1 MPDDLRTG
9 RQAGAAGPAA
19 AAARTAVL
27 CSGGLDSAV
36 LLASELQAAEE
47 AAAGGAAHVRPV
59 YVRGGLAW
67 ETEERRLA
75 ERLIAAPPFA
85 GRVAP
90 LAVLDCPVTDT
101 YRPGHWALAGTPPA
115 YATADEEVYLT
126 GRNVLLL
133 AKVATWCAVE
143 RIGRIALGPLA
154 GNPFPDA
161 TPAFFAA
168 MERALSQGLDHE
180 LRIATPFRQLS
191 KVAVIARGRELN
203 VPFERTL
210 SCMNPAAGRHCGR
223 CSKCRERLEAF
234 AAAGVADPAPY
245 AFRPADVAT
254 GVRGSAGGS
263 PPSQPESA
271 G

>member
-9 RQAGAAGPAA
+9 RQSGAAAAGRAAAGGAAGPAA

-47 AAAGGAAHVRPV
+47 AAGGAAHVRPV

-191 KVAVIARGRELN
+191 KVAVIARGRKLN

-210 SCMNPAAGRHCGR
+210 SCMNPADGRHCGR

-234 AAAGVADPAPY
+234 AAAGAADPAPY
-245 AFRPADVAT
+245 AFRPADVAA
-254 GVRGSAGGS
+254 GV
-263 PPSQPESA
+263 
-271 G
+271 